1 MADEKK
7 MFCHWLKPETHEL
20 VMSLYKLDGCPN
32 GSVFVERAIH
42 YYSGYVT
49 SNKTDNYLAPAVN
62 ESVRRA
68 ISSFENRMAKMM
80 FKFSVEQA
88 LMMNVV
94 AAYHEVEQ
102 AKLDRIRGKCVEEV
116 KRTRGRFD
124 FNDAMS
130 WQHGDYNVP
139 SDS

>member
-1 MADEKK
+1 MDNTKKRRCIWLTDE
-7 MFCHWLKPETHEL
+7 TYGL
-20 VMSLYKLDGCPN
+20 VNAFYRLDNC
-32 GSVFVERAIH
+32 STQSIFVERAIIF
-42 YYSGYVT
+42 YSGYIS
-49 SNKTDNYLAPAVN
+49 SNKTEDYMATTINA
-62 ESVRRA
+62 SVKNA
-68 ISSFENRMAKMM
+68 LSSFENRMAKLL

>member
-1 MADEKK
+1 MEEKFDLHVVISDSTK
-7 MFCHWLKPETHEL
+7 QL
-20 VMSLYKLDGCPN
+20 LDSFYPLACCRTRGEFVDQAIRFYAGYIASGKTDDYVTVAISN
-32 GSVFVERAIH
+32 SVER
-42 YYSGYVT
+42 T
-49 SNKTDNYLAPAVN
+49 
-62 ESVRRA
+62 
-68 ISSFENRMAKMM
+68 ISSFENRMAKLL

-102 AKLDRIRGKCVEEV
+102 AKLDRIRGKCIEEV
-116 KRTRGRFD
+116 KRTRGRFN

-130 WQHGDYNVP
+130 WQHGDYDVE